1 MVRISNRTKQAATG
15 RSTSSQAVYECQ
27 QSQHPAQRCRVWR
40 ITRPDKHSKLDA
52 TIEAVEIR
60 VADGCARQRLSIEAA
75 RFSLERSQSCEEARY
90 HRTEI
95 GPSKWYLD
103 PWQNCVWRKIV
114 RQGNIFSP
122 SLFQFIDLPLY
133 LLASMENRY
142 SRTRTSVVG
151 LPTSIAIFQRS
162 TLLSESRTVS
172 SKDSRGWQGIGSEWY
187 NVQKTI
193 EHA

>member
-1 MVRISNRTKQAATG
+1 MVTFSNRTKQAATG
-15 RSTSSQAVYECQ
+15 MITPSQAVYECQ
-27 QSQHPAQRCRVWR
+27 QSQHPAQKCRVWR

-52 TIEAVEIR
+52 TIEAVKIR
-60 VADGCARQRLSIEAA
+60 VADGCARQRLSTEAA

-114 RQGNIFSP
+114 RQGNIFSQ
-122 SLFQFIDLPLY
+122 LVFQFIDLHLY
-133 LLASMENRY
+133 LLARMENRY

-151 LPTSIAIFQRS
+151 LPTRKTIFQRS
-162 TLLSESRTVS
+162 ALLSESRTVS
-172 SKDSRGWQGIGSEWY
+172 SENSRGWQGIGSEWY
-187 NVQKTI
+187 NVQKTN